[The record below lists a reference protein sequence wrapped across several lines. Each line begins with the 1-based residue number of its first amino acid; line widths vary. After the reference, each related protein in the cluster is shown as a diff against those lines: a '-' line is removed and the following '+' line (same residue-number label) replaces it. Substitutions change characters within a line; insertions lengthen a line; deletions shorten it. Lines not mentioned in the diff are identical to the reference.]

1 MNFTQSFKLAIKSL
15 MLSKMRALL
24 TMLGIIIGVAAV
36 IIITSL
42 GNGMQNYMNAQFEQL
57 GSNLIQ
63 VMVYGRGEGG
73 TRDVDTDDMYALVE
87 KYPQYLSGV
96 TPYVSATAKVRQG
109 TVDFDRTSVYGV
121 SEAFYRTDTQKTMQ
135 GSSLEEGRF
144 LRYIDVERHQN
155 VCVIGSYLAE
165 NAFQT
170 DPLGQTISVSGVPY
184 TVVGV
189 LATDEDRDVMAQLMG
204 GGDNGKLIMP
214 YTSAMRLTNMHSVTN
229 VEVYIQ
235 DTDYTDQTVDD
246 LETVLNAAFNYKD
259 DSYSV
264 INMESLLDT
273 MNMMMDVMTGLLA
286 GIASISLLVGGIGIM
301 NMMLV
306 SVTERTTE
314 IGLRKALGAQPRQI
328 QLQFLIESFVLSVLG
343 GLIGLILGLAVSYY
357 FSGYMDIPFRISSF
371 AISLG
376 LGFSAAVGVIFGW
389 APARKASRLD
399 PIDAL
404 RSM

>member
-1 MNFTQSFKLAIKSL
+1 MRRKEGGLLLGESVKMAWENIVAN
-15 MLSKMRALL
+15 KMRSFL
-24 TMLGIIIGVAAV
+24 TTLGIIIGVMAIIALITIVQAATAEVTTQFAELGTGKVTVTVQGTALKAGLTESDLSALAAV
-36 IIITSL
+36 DNVGGIAPNMSL
-42 GNGMQNYMNAQFEQL
+42 TLPVSAGGQWEEEV
-57 GSNLIQ
+57 S
-63 VMVYGRGEGG
+63 VEGRGAVYFRENGDLVARG
-73 TRDVDTDDMYALVE
+73 RALNALDEESRNCVCLIDE
-87 KYPQYLSGV
+87 KLMEKLFFAQ
-96 TPYVSATAKVRQG
+96 
-109 TVDFDRTSVYGV
+109 
-121 SEAFYRTDTQKTMQ
+121 
-135 GSSLEEGRF
+135 
-144 LRYIDVERHQN
+144 
-155 VCVIGSYLAE
+155 
-165 NAFQT
+165 
-170 DPLGQTISVSGVPY
+170 DPLGQKLYIDGMEF

>member
-1 MNFTQSFKLAIKSL
+1 MRRKEGGLLLGESVKMAWENIVAN
-15 MLSKMRALL
+15 KMRSFL
-24 TMLGIIIGVAAV
+24 TTLGIIIGVMAIIALITIVQAATAEVTNQFAELGTGKVTITVQGTALKAGLTESDLSALAAV
-36 IIITSL
+36 DNVGGIAPNMSL
-42 GNGMQNYMNAQFEQL
+42 TLPVSAGGQWEEEV
-57 GSNLIQ
+57 S
-63 VMVYGRGEGG
+63 VEGRGAVYFRENGDLVARG
-73 TRDVDTDDMYALVE
+73 RALNALDEESRNCVCLIDE
-87 KYPQYLSGV
+87 KLMEKLFFAQ
-96 TPYVSATAKVRQG
+96 
-109 TVDFDRTSVYGV
+109 
-121 SEAFYRTDTQKTMQ
+121 
-135 GSSLEEGRF
+135 
-144 LRYIDVERHQN
+144 
-155 VCVIGSYLAE
+155 
-165 NAFQT
+165 
-170 DPLGQTISVSGVPY
+170 DPLGQKLYIDGMEF

-343 GLIGLILGLAVSYY
+343 GLIGLILGLSVSYY

>member
-1 MNFTQSFKLAIKSL
+1 MRRKEGGLLLGESVKMAWENIVAN
-15 MLSKMRALL
+15 KMRSFL
-24 TMLGIIIGVAAV
+24 TTLGIIIGVMAIIALITIVQAATAEVTNQFAELGTGKVTITVQGTALKAGLTESDLSALAAV
-36 IIITSL
+36 DNVGGIAPNMSL
-42 GNGMQNYMNAQFEQL
+42 TLPVSAGGQWDEEV
-57 GSNLIQ
+57 S
-63 VMVYGRGEGG
+63 VEGRGAVYFRENGDLVARG
-73 TRDVDTDDMYALVE
+73 RALNALDEESRNCVCLIDE
-87 KYPQYLSGV
+87 KLMEKLFFAQ
-96 TPYVSATAKVRQG
+96 
-109 TVDFDRTSVYGV
+109 
-121 SEAFYRTDTQKTMQ
+121 
-135 GSSLEEGRF
+135 
-144 LRYIDVERHQN
+144 
-155 VCVIGSYLAE
+155 
-165 NAFQT
+165 
-170 DPLGQTISVSGVPY
+170 DPLGQKLYIDGMEF

-286 GIASISLLVGGIGIM
+286 GIASNSLLVGGIGIM

-343 GLIGLILGLAVSYY
+343 
-357 FSGYMDIPFRISSF
+357 
-371 AISLG
+371 
-376 LGFSAAVGVIFGW
+376 
-389 APARKASRLD
+389 
-399 PIDAL
+399 
-404 RSM
+404 

>member
-1 MNFTQSFKLAIKSL
+1 MRRKEGGLLLGESVKMAWENIVAN
-15 MLSKMRALL
+15 KMRSFL
-24 TMLGIIIGVAAV
+24 TTLGIIIGVMAIIALITIVQAATAEVTNQFAELGTGKVTITVQGTALKAGLTESDLSALAAV
-36 IIITSL
+36 DNVGGIAPNMSL
-42 GNGMQNYMNAQFEQL
+42 TLPVSAGGQWEEEV
-57 GSNLIQ
+57 S
-63 VMVYGRGEGG
+63 VEGRGAVYFRENGDLVARG
-73 TRDVDTDDMYALVE
+73 RALNALDEESRNCVCLIDE
-87 KYPQYLSGV
+87 KLMEKLFFAQ
-96 TPYVSATAKVRQG
+96 
-109 TVDFDRTSVYGV
+109 
-121 SEAFYRTDTQKTMQ
+121 
-135 GSSLEEGRF
+135 
-144 LRYIDVERHQN
+144 
-155 VCVIGSYLAE
+155 
-165 NAFQT
+165 
-170 DPLGQTISVSGVPY
+170 DPLGQKLYIDGMEF

-286 GIASISLLVGGIGIM
+286 GIASISLLVCGIGIM

>member
-1 MNFTQSFKLAIKSL
+1 MRRKEGGLLLGESVKMAWENIVAN
-15 MLSKMRALL
+15 KMRSFL
-24 TMLGIIIGVAAV
+24 TTLGIIIGVMAIIALITIVQAATAEVTNQFAELGTGKVTMTVQGTALKAGLTESDLSALAAV
-36 IIITSL
+36 DNVGGIAPNMSL
-42 GNGMQNYMNAQFEQL
+42 TLPVSAGGQWEEEV
-57 GSNLIQ
+57 S
-63 VMVYGRGEGG
+63 VEGRGAVYFRENGDLVARG
-73 TRDVDTDDMYALVE
+73 RALNALDEESRNCVCLIDE
-87 KYPQYLSGV
+87 KLMEKLFFAQ
-96 TPYVSATAKVRQG
+96 
-109 TVDFDRTSVYGV
+109 
-121 SEAFYRTDTQKTMQ
+121 
-135 GSSLEEGRF
+135 
-144 LRYIDVERHQN
+144 
-155 VCVIGSYLAE
+155 
-165 NAFQT
+165 
-170 DPLGQTISVSGVPY
+170 DPLGQKLYIDGMEF

-214 YTSAMRLTNMHSVTN
+214 YTSAMRLTNLHSVTN

>member
-1 MNFTQSFKLAIKSL
+1 MRRKEGGLLLGESVKMAWENIVAN
-15 MLSKMRALL
+15 KMRSFL
-24 TMLGIIIGVAAV
+24 TTLGIIIGVMAIIALITIVQAATAEVTNQFAELGTGKVTITVQGTALKAGLTESDLSALAAV
-36 IIITSL
+36 DNVGGIAPNMSL
-42 GNGMQNYMNAQFEQL
+42 TLPVSAGGQWEKEV
-57 GSNLIQ
+57 S
-63 VMVYGRGEGG
+63 VEGRGAVYFRENGDLVARG
-73 TRDVDTDDMYALVE
+73 RALNALDEESRNCVCLIDE
-87 KYPQYLSGV
+87 KLMEKLFFAQ
-96 TPYVSATAKVRQG
+96 
-109 TVDFDRTSVYGV
+109 
-121 SEAFYRTDTQKTMQ
+121 
-135 GSSLEEGRF
+135 
-144 LRYIDVERHQN
+144 
-155 VCVIGSYLAE
+155 
-165 NAFQT
+165 
-170 DPLGQTISVSGVPY
+170 DPLGQKLYIDGMEF

>member
-1 MNFTQSFKLAIKSL
+1 MRRKEGGLLLGESVKMAWENIVAN
-15 MLSKMRALL
+15 KMRSFL
-24 TMLGIIIGVAAV
+24 TTLGIIIGVMAIIALITIVQAATAEVTNQFAELGTGKVTITVQGTALKAGLTESDLSALAAV
-36 IIITSL
+36 DNVGGIAPNMSL
-42 GNGMQNYMNAQFEQL
+42 TL
-57 GSNLIQ
+57 
-63 VMVYGRGEGG
+63 
-73 TRDVDTDDMYALVE
+73 
-87 KYPQYLSGV
+87 P
-96 TPYVSATAKVRQG
+96 VSAGGQWEEEV
-109 TVDFDRTSVYGV
+109 SVESRGAVYFRENGDLV
-121 SEAFYRTDTQKTMQ
+121 ARGRALNALD
-135 GSSLEEGRF
+135 EESRNCVC
-144 LRYIDVERHQN
+144 LIDEKLMEKLFFAQ
-155 VCVIGSYLAE
+155 
-165 NAFQT
+165 
-170 DPLGQTISVSGVPY
+170 DPLGQKLYIDGMEF

>member
-1 MNFTQSFKLAIKSL
+1 MRRKEGGLLLGESVKMAWENIVAN
-15 MLSKMRALL
+15 KMRSFL
-24 TMLGIIIGVAAV
+24 TTLGIIIGVMAIIALITIVQAATAEVTNQFAELGTGKVTITVQGTALKAGLTESDLSALAAV
-36 IIITSL
+36 DNVGGIAPNMSL
-42 GNGMQNYMNAQFEQL
+42 TLPVSAGGQWEEEV
-57 GSNLIQ
+57 S
-63 VMVYGRGEGG
+63 VEGRGAVYFRENGDLVARG
-73 TRDVDTDDMYALVE
+73 RALNALDEESRNCVCLIDE
-87 KYPQYLSGV
+87 KLMEKLFFAQ
-96 TPYVSATAKVRQG
+96 
-109 TVDFDRTSVYGV
+109 
-121 SEAFYRTDTQKTMQ
+121 
-135 GSSLEEGRF
+135 
-144 LRYIDVERHQN
+144 
-155 VCVIGSYLAE
+155 
-165 NAFQT
+165 
-170 DPLGQTISVSGVPY
+170 DPLGQKLYIDGMEF

-343 GLIGLILGLAVSYY
+343 GLIGLSLGLAVSYY

>member
-1 MNFTQSFKLAIKSL
+1 MRRKEGGLLLGESVKMAWENIVAN
-15 MLSKMRALL
+15 KMRSFL
-24 TMLGIIIGVAAV
+24 TTLGIIIGVMAIIALITIVQAATAEVTNQFAELGTGKVTITVQGTALKAGLTESDLSALAAV
-36 IIITSL
+36 DNVGGIAPNMSL
-42 GNGMQNYMNAQFEQL
+42 TLPVSAGGQWEEEV
-57 GSNLIQ
+57 S
-63 VMVYGRGEGG
+63 VEGRGAVYFRENGDLVARG
-73 TRDVDTDDMYALVE
+73 RALNALDEESRNCVCLIDE
-87 KYPQYLSGV
+87 KLMEKLFFAQ
-96 TPYVSATAKVRQG
+96 
-109 TVDFDRTSVYGV
+109 
-121 SEAFYRTDTQKTMQ
+121 
-135 GSSLEEGRF
+135 
-144 LRYIDVERHQN
+144 
-155 VCVIGSYLAE
+155 
-165 NAFQT
+165 
-170 DPLGQTISVSGVPY
+170 DPLGQKLYIDGMEF

-264 INMESLLDT
+264 INMESLVDT

>member
-1 MNFTQSFKLAIKSL
+1 MRRKEGGLLLGESVKMAWENIVAN
-15 MLSKMRALL
+15 KMRSFL
-24 TMLGIIIGVAAV
+24 TTLGIIIGVMAIIALITIVQAATAEVTNQFAELGTGKVTITVQGTALKAGLTESDLSALAAV
-36 IIITSL
+36 DNVGGIAPNMSL
-42 GNGMQNYMNAQFEQL
+42 TLPVSAGGQWEEEV
-57 GSNLIQ
+57 S
-63 VMVYGRGEGG
+63 VEGRGAVYFRENGDLVARG
-73 TRDVDTDDMYALVE
+73 RALNALDEESRNCVCLIDE
-87 KYPQYLSGV
+87 KLMEKLFFAQ
-96 TPYVSATAKVRQG
+96 
-109 TVDFDRTSVYGV
+109 
-121 SEAFYRTDTQKTMQ
+121 
-135 GSSLEEGRF
+135 
-144 LRYIDVERHQN
+144 
-155 VCVIGSYLAE
+155 
-165 NAFQT
+165 
-170 DPLGQTISVSGVPY
+170 DPLGQKLYIDGMEF

-314 IGLRKALGAQPRQI
+314 IGLRKALGAEPGQI
-328 QLQFLIESFVLSVLG
+328 QMQFLIEAIILSLLG
-343 GLIGLILGLAVSYY
+343 GVIGVIVGLTVSYAICVNTDILFSLNTFAIGLGVS
-357 FSGYMDIPFRISSF
+357 
-371 AISLG
+371 
-376 LGFSAAVGVIFGW
+376 FSAAVGIIFGW
-389 APARKASRLD
+389 SPARKASRLN

-404 RSM
+404 RRM

>member
-1 MNFTQSFKLAIKSL
+1 MRRKEGGLLLGESVKMAWENIVAN
-15 MLSKMRALL
+15 KMRSFL
-24 TMLGIIIGVAAV
+24 TTLGIIIGVMAIIALITIVQAATAEVTNQFAELGTGKVTITVQGTALKAGLTESDLSALAAV
-36 IIITSL
+36 DNVGGIAPNMSL
-42 GNGMQNYMNAQFEQL
+42 TLPVSAGGQWEEEV
-57 GSNLIQ
+57 S
-63 VMVYGRGEGG
+63 VEGRGAVYFRENGDLVARG
-73 TRDVDTDDMYALVE
+73 RALNALDEESRNCVCLIDE
-87 KYPQYLSGV
+87 KLMEKLFFAQ
-96 TPYVSATAKVRQG
+96 
-109 TVDFDRTSVYGV
+109 
-121 SEAFYRTDTQKTMQ
+121 
-135 GSSLEEGRF
+135 
-144 LRYIDVERHQN
+144 
-155 VCVIGSYLAE
+155 
-165 NAFQT
+165 
-170 DPLGQTISVSGVPY
+170 DPLGQKLYIDGMEF

-214 YTSAMRLTNMHSVTN
+214 YTSAMRLTNLHSVTN

-264 INMESLLDT
+264 INMESLVDT

-314 IGLRKALGAQPRQI
+314 IGLRKALGARPRQG
-328 QLQFLIESFVLSVLG
+328 QLQFLSGWCVLSVLG

>member
-1 MNFTQSFKLAIKSL
+1 MRRKEGGLLLGESVKMAWENIVAN
-15 MLSKMRALL
+15 KMRSFL
-24 TMLGIIIGVAAV
+24 TTLGIIIGVMAIIALITIVQAATAEVTNQFAELGTGKVTITVQGTALKAGLTESDLSALAAV
-36 IIITSL
+36 DNVGGIAPNMSL
-42 GNGMQNYMNAQFEQL
+42 TLPVSAGGQWEEEV
-57 GSNLIQ
+57 S
-63 VMVYGRGEGG
+63 VEGRGAVYFRENGDLVARG
-73 TRDVDTDDMYALVE
+73 RALNALDEESRNCVCLIDE
-87 KYPQYLSGV
+87 KLMEKLFFAQ
-96 TPYVSATAKVRQG
+96 
-109 TVDFDRTSVYGV
+109 
-121 SEAFYRTDTQKTMQ
+121 
-135 GSSLEEGRF
+135 
-144 LRYIDVERHQN
+144 
-155 VCVIGSYLAE
+155 
-165 NAFQT
+165 
-170 DPLGQTISVSGVPY
+170 DPLGQKLYIDGMEF

-214 YTSAMRLTNMHSVTN
+214 YTSAMRLTNLHSVTN

-357 FSGYMDIPFRISSF
+357 FSGYMDMPFRISSF

>member
-1 MNFTQSFKLAIKSL
+1 MRRKEGGLLLGESVKMAWENIVAN
-15 MLSKMRALL
+15 KMRSFL
-24 TMLGIIIGVAAV
+24 TTLGIIIGVMAIIALITIVQAATAEVTNQFAELGTGKVTITVQGTALKAGLTESDLSALAAV
-36 IIITSL
+36 DNVGGIAPNMSL
-42 GNGMQNYMNAQFEQL
+42 TLPVSAGGQWEEEV
-57 GSNLIQ
+57 S
-63 VMVYGRGEGG
+63 VEGRGAVYFRENGDLVARG
-73 TRDVDTDDMYALVE
+73 RALNALDEESRNCVCLIDE
-87 KYPQYLSGV
+87 KLMEKLFFAQ
-96 TPYVSATAKVRQG
+96 
-109 TVDFDRTSVYGV
+109 
-121 SEAFYRTDTQKTMQ
+121 
-135 GSSLEEGRF
+135 
-144 LRYIDVERHQN
+144 
-155 VCVIGSYLAE
+155 
-165 NAFQT
+165 
-170 DPLGQTISVSGVPY
+170 DPLGQKLYIDGMEF

-189 LATDEDRDVMAQLMG
+189 LATDEGRDVMAQLMG

>member
-1 MNFTQSFKLAIKSL
+1 MRRKEGGLLLGESVKMAWENIVAN
-15 MLSKMRALL
+15 KMRSFL
-24 TMLGIIIGVAAV
+24 TTLGIIIGVMAIIALITIVQAATAEVTNQFAELGTGKVTITVQGTALKAGLTESDLSALAAV
-36 IIITSL
+36 DNVGGIAPNMSL
-42 GNGMQNYMNAQFEQL
+42 TLPVSAGGQWEVEASVE
-57 GSNLIQ
+57 
-63 VMVYGRGEGG
+63 GRGAVYFRENGDLVARG
-73 TRDVDTDDMYALVE
+73 RALNALDEESRNCVCLIDE
-87 KYPQYLSGV
+87 KLMEKLFFAQ
-96 TPYVSATAKVRQG
+96 
-109 TVDFDRTSVYGV
+109 
-121 SEAFYRTDTQKTMQ
+121 
-135 GSSLEEGRF
+135 
-144 LRYIDVERHQN
+144 
-155 VCVIGSYLAE
+155 
-165 NAFQT
+165 
-170 DPLGQTISVSGVPY
+170 DPLGQKLYIDGMEF

-214 YTSAMRLTNMHSVTN
+214 YTSAMRLTNLHSVTN

>member
-1 MNFTQSFKLAIKSL
+1 MRRKEGGLLLGESVKMAWENIVAN
-15 MLSKMRALL
+15 KMRSFL
-24 TMLGIIIGVAAV
+24 TTLGIIIGVMAIIALITIVQAATAEVTTQFAELGTGKVTITVQGTALKAGLTESDLSALAAV
-36 IIITSL
+36 DNVGGIAPNMSL
-42 GNGMQNYMNAQFEQL
+42 TLPVSAGGQWEEEV
-57 GSNLIQ
+57 S
-63 VMVYGRGEGG
+63 VEGRGAVYFRENGDLVARG
-73 TRDVDTDDMYALVE
+73 RALNALDEESRNCVCLIDE
-87 KYPQYLSGV
+87 KLMEKLFFAQ
-96 TPYVSATAKVRQG
+96 
-109 TVDFDRTSVYGV
+109 
-121 SEAFYRTDTQKTMQ
+121 
-135 GSSLEEGRF
+135 
-144 LRYIDVERHQN
+144 
-155 VCVIGSYLAE
+155 
-165 NAFQT
+165 
-170 DPLGQTISVSGVPY
+170 DPLGQKLYIDGMEF

>member
-1 MNFTQSFKLAIKSL
+1 
-15 MLSKMRALL
+15 MLGESVKMAWENIVANKMRSFL
-24 TMLGIIIGVAAV
+24 TTLGIIIGVMAIIALITIVQAATAEVTNQFAELGTGKVTITVQGTALKAGLTESDLSALAAV
-36 IIITSL
+36 DNVGGIAPNMSL
-42 GNGMQNYMNAQFEQL
+42 TLPVSAGGQWEEEV
-57 GSNLIQ
+57 S
-63 VMVYGRGEGG
+63 VEGRGAVYFRENGDLVARG
-73 TRDVDTDDMYALVE
+73 RALNALDEESRNCVCLIDE
-87 KYPQYLSGV
+87 KLMEKLFFAQ
-96 TPYVSATAKVRQG
+96 
-109 TVDFDRTSVYGV
+109 
-121 SEAFYRTDTQKTMQ
+121 
-135 GSSLEEGRF
+135 
-144 LRYIDVERHQN
+144 
-155 VCVIGSYLAE
+155 
-165 NAFQT
+165 
-170 DPLGQTISVSGVPY
+170 DPLGQKLYIDGMEF

-246 LETVLNAAFNYKD
+246 LETVLNAAFNYKN

>member
-1 MNFTQSFKLAIKSL
+1 MRRKEGGLLLGESVKMAWENIVAN
-15 MLSKMRALL
+15 KMRSFL
-24 TMLGIIIGVAAV
+24 TTLGIIIGVMAIIALITIVQAATAEVTNQFAELGTGKVTITVQGTALKAGLTESDLSALAAV
-36 IIITSL
+36 DNVGGIAPNMSL
-42 GNGMQNYMNAQFEQL
+42 TLPVSAGGQWEEEV
-57 GSNLIQ
+57 S
-63 VMVYGRGEGG
+63 VEGRGAVYFRENGDLVARG
-73 TRDVDTDDMYALVE
+73 RALNALDEESRNCVCLIDE
-87 KYPQYLSGV
+87 KLMEKLFFAQ
-96 TPYVSATAKVRQG
+96 
-109 TVDFDRTSVYGV
+109 
-121 SEAFYRTDTQKTMQ
+121 
-135 GSSLEEGRF
+135 
-144 LRYIDVERHQN
+144 
-155 VCVIGSYLAE
+155 
-165 NAFQT
+165 
-170 DPLGQTISVSGVPY
+170 DPLGQKLYIDGMEF

-357 FSGYMDIPFRISSF
+357 FSGYMDIPFRLSSF

>member
-1 MNFTQSFKLAIKSL
+1 MRRKEGGLLLGESVKMAWENIVAN
-15 MLSKMRALL
+15 KMRSFL
-24 TMLGIIIGVAAV
+24 TTLGIIIGVMAIIALITIVQAATAEV
-36 IIITSL
+36 TNQFAEL
-42 GNGMQNYMNAQFEQL
+42 GTGKVTVTVQGTALKSGLTESDLNAL
-57 GSNLIQ
+57 
-63 VMVYGRGEGG
+63 
-73 TRDVDTDDMYALVE
+73 RDVDNVE
-87 KYPQYLSGV
+87 GIAPNISL
-96 TPYVSATAKVRQG
+96 TMPVSANGAWEEEVSVEGRG
-109 TVDFDRTSVYGV
+109 AAYFRENDGLVARGRTLN
-121 SEAFYRTDTQKTMQ
+121 ALD
-135 GSSLEEGRF
+135 EEGRSCVC
-144 LRYIDVERHQN
+144 LIDEKLMEKLFFAR
-155 VCVIGSYLAE
+155 
-165 NAFQT
+165 
-170 DPLGQTISVSGVPY
+170 DPLGQTLYIDGMEF

-189 LATDEDRDVMAQLMG
+189 LATDSDRDVMAQLMG
-204 GGDNGKLIMP
+204 GGDNGKLIIP
-214 YTSAMRLTNMHSVTN
+214 YTAAMRLTNVHSVTN

-259 DSYSV
+259 DSFSV
-264 INMESLLDT
+264 VNMESLLDT

-357 FSGYMDIPFRISSF
+357 FSGYMDIPFQISSF

-376 LGFSAAVGVIFGW
+376 LGFSAAVGIIFGW

-399 PIDAL
+399 PIEAL
-404 RSM
+404 RSI